1 VTILLNEKQQLFADY
16 YIETLNATQSAIKAG
31 YSEKTAYSQGQR
43 LLKHVEIKDYIE
55 GIMEKKD
62 SERIASQ
69 DEILEILTKIIR
81 GEETEELYTMSGDKI
96 NKKPKIS
103 DRLKAIELL
112 GKRYNLFDKDNIDTI
127 PRVVIVNDIPREN
140 KVFESQ

>member
-1 VTILLNEKQQLFADY
+1 MLNGKQQLFADY

-55 GIMEKKD
+55 DIMEKKD
-62 SERIASQ
+62 SKRIASQ

>member
-1 VTILLNEKQQLFADY
+1 LLNGKQQLFADY
-16 YIETLNATQSAIKAG
+16 YIETLNATQAAIKAG

-55 GIMEKKD
+55 EIMEKKD
-62 SERIASQ
+62 KQRVASQ
-69 DEILEILTKIIR
+69 DEILEILTRIVR
-81 GEETEELYTMSGDKI
+81 GEETEELYYHMTGETI

-127 PRVVIVNDIPREN
+127 PKVVIVNDIPREN
-140 KVFESQ
+140 KVLESQ

>member
-1 VTILLNEKQQLFADY
+1 LLNGKQQLFADY

>member
-1 VTILLNEKQQLFADY
+1 MTILLNEKQQLFADY

>member
-1 VTILLNEKQQLFADY
+1 VSTLLNEKQQLFSDY

-31 YSEKTAYSQGQR
+31 YSKKTAYSQGQR
-43 LLKHVEIKDYIE
+43 LLKHVEIRDYID
-55 GIMEKKD
+55 GIMAKKD
-62 SERIASQ
+62 SKRIASQ
-69 DEILEILTKIIR
+69 NEILEILTKIIR

-112 GKRYNLFDKDNIDTI
+112 GKRYNLFDKDNTETI
-127 PRVVIVNDIPREN
+127 PSVVIIDDISKEN
-140 KVFESQ
+140 EVLEI

>member
-1 VTILLNEKQQLFADY
+1 MLNGKQQLFADY

-140 KVFESQ
+140 KVLESQ